1 MKKVKKINKVTV
13 KKTQTKAV
21 EAEVVTDDAFFKSFV
36 KEAKS
41 LKVDILIPTDK
52 NEPLLQ
58 VKSFIKMPPVIAD
71 FLGAPG
77 IPCGLITE
85 VFGAPDSGKS
95 TFCNEILKQTQAQ
108 GGVPVLVLTEL
119 KYDLPRA
126 EDMGLNVKRIIIK
139 RPRTIE
145 EVQEVIHDV
154 VEIVK
159 KAGKDKPVCIVWDSL
174 GATPCENELNEKRG
188 DFAADGAAAI
198 TKLLRKTQGLI
209 RDCDIAFVM
218 INQIS
223 TKIGVSFG
231 KKTQAKGG
239 FAPKFYSA
247 LRIEFAQIGRIRA
260 KSDTK
265 DADFCGIRTNA
276 EIIKSHIGTP
286 FTNAEF
292 LVDYKGFVIGRDVER
307 KQKPEVENEED
318 GREVVSGGTEDGES
332 EED

>member
-1 MKKVKKINKVTV
+1 MKKVKKINKIAV
-13 KKTQTKAV
+13 KSKAV
-21 EAEVVTDDAFFKSFV
+21 EPEVVVGDDAFFNSFV
-36 KEAKS
+36 KEAKAA
-41 LKVDILIPTDK
+41 KVEFLVPEDK

-58 VKSFIKMPPVIAD
+58 VKSFIKMPQPIAD

-95 TFCNEILKQTQAQ
+95 TFCNEILKQTQRQ

-126 EDMGLNVKRIIIK
+126 EDMGLNVKRLIVK

-223 TKIGVSFG
+223 TKIGVTFG

-239 FAPKFYSA
+239 YAPKFYSA

-260 KSDTK
+260 KSDNK

-276 EIIKSHIGTP
+276 EIVKSHIGTP

-292 LVDYKGFVIGRDVER
+292 LVDYKGFVIDRDVER
-307 KQKPEVENEED
+307 KPNEED
-318 GREVVSGGTEDGES
+318 GSEGVSCRTEDGES